1 MKISQIEDY
10 CQSIDYFPSEDE
22 EYLNE
27 QQLRYFECRL
37 LEQKKE
43 LKEKIQT
50 SIQKLKTLKS
60 ESSELI
66 EKSHN
71 EHEIGLELKAVER
84 NSNLL
89 RLSENALRRIKEGY
103 FGYCVI
109 TGQAIGLKRL
119 NIIPTTT
126 MSIDAMR
133 MFEQERTM
141 KRGSVNGYNSSL

>member
-1 MKISQIEDY
+1 MQKNNSQIDY
-10 CQSIDYFPSEDE
+10 FQSIDYFPSEDE
-22 EYLNE
+22 GYLNE
-27 QQLRYFECRL
+27 QQLRYFEYKL
-37 LEQKKE
+37 LKQKKE
-43 LKEKIQT
+43 LEEKIQT
-50 SIQKLKTLKS
+50 SVQKLKTLKS
-60 ESSELI
+60 ESPELI
-66 EKSHN
+66 EKSNN

-89 RLSENALRRIKEGY
+89 RLSESALVRIQDGR

-133 MFEQERTM
+133 MFEQDRAMRTM
-141 KRGSVNGYNSSL
+141 P

>member
-1 MKISQIEDY
+1 MIIIKISQIEHY
-10 CQSIDYFPSEDE
+10 CQPIDYFPSEDE
-22 EYLNE
+22 EYLSE
-27 QQLRYFECRL
+27 QQLRYFECKL

-89 RLSENALRRIKEGY
+89 RLSESALKRIAEGY

-109 TGQAIGLKRL
+109 TGQAIGLRRL

-133 MFEQERTM
+133 MFEQDRAM
-141 KRGSVNGYNSSL
+141 RMMR

>member
-1 MKISQIEDY
+1 MKISQREDY
-10 CQSIDYFPSEDE
+10 CQPIDYFPSEDE

-27 QQLRYFECRL
+27 QQLRYFECKL

-89 RLSENALRRIKEGY
+89 RLSEGALRRIKEGY

-109 TGQAIGLKRL
+109 TGQAIGLRRL
-119 NIIPTTT
+119 SIIPTTT

-133 MFEQERTM
+133 MFEQDRAM
-141 KRGSVNGYNSSL
+141 RMMR

>member
-27 QQLRYFECRL
+27 QQLRYFECKL

-43 LKEKIQT
+43 LKEKIQN

-60 ESSELI
+60 ESSDLI
-66 EKSHN
+66 DKSNH

-89 RLSENALRRIKEGY
+89 LLSENALRRIKEGY

-109 TGQAIGLKRL
+109 TGQAIGLRRL
-119 NIIPTTT
+119 SIIPTTT

-133 MFEQERTM
+133 MFEQDRAM
-141 KRGSVNGYNSSL
+141 RMMR